1 MFGLGSLLTLKALI
15 IAADSI
21 LFIFFFQNIF
31 SGKIRFDISCVCL
44 ADEILNLIF
53 SEKYNKKM
61 IKKKKKKNIVC
72 YTI

>member
-21 LFIFFFQNIF
+21 LFIFFFF
-31 SGKIRFDISCVCL
+31 FKLFFREIRFEISCVCL

-53 SEKYNKKM
+53 SEK
-61 IKKKKKKNIVC
+61 
-72 YTI
+72 